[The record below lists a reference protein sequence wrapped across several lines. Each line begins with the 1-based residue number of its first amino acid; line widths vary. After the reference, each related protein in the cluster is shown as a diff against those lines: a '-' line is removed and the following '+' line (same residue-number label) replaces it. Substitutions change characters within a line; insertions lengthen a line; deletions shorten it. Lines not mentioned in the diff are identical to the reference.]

1 MITDYLFL
9 SPSGEVMSNLHDI
22 RRYIEEHCADHRL
35 CSHCGCYLIP
45 SEETHRLF
53 FRVYRCANT
62 ICSAS
67 LNTLRL
73 RPPWRRQTA

>member
-35 CSHCGCYLIP
+35 
-45 SEETHRLF
+45 F